1 MKWKFNLSR
10 TPWWGG
16 MFERLIGIIKKSLSK
31 VMGKVLLTYS
41 ELQQALLDV
50 EGGINNRL
58 FCYQEENLDSEVLA
72 PNILLT
78 GKLAI
83 LLVENI
89 ENME

>member
-1 MKWKFNLSR
+1 
-10 TPWWGG
+10 
-16 MFERLIGIIKKSLSK
+16 
-31 VMGKVLLTYS
+31 MGKVLLTYS

-78 GKLAI
+78 GKLEHRKHGMII
-83 LLVENI
+83 LPKRA
-89 ENME
+89 